1 MLIEQLIGELL
12 LRHNCVVV
20 PSFGGFVAKQTA
32 ARIDLKNGVMTPP
45 QKSLLFNRQLINND
59 GLLVATF
66 AREFNLSFDAAANE
80 IQQQVENWQV
90 RLQAGERISLDKV
103 GFLFLDQEKNIGFE
117 QDRFYNLLL
126 QSYGL
131 EKVHF
136 VSEEDIQLIATPQE
150 RIQPLETRESISE
163 ELPVIELIPAGEPI
177 LEVKPE
183 STTRIIPMNEPKS
196 TRKIWR
202 YVAAAVLVP
211 IGFYSFWIPM
221 KTNVL
226 ESGVFAIQDFNPF
239 HQKSAG
245 MYEPTTWDF
254 KWNKQTTQQPL
265 NIEAETA
272 QLDQSVQVW
281 SYAFDP
287 DLYMP
292 VRIQTTTV
300 NSTSEIS
307 EEKVVEE
314 KQIVAPTTA
323 KYHLIANCFGNE
335 QNAINFVKFLKSNGF
350 EASILDVKNG
360 LHRVSA
366 GKSNSLET
374 LVMIQEKA
382 EQLNLEG
389 TWIYK
394 AE

>member
-32 ARIDLKNGVMTPP
+32 ARIDTKNGVMTPP

-59 GLLVATF
+59 GLLIATF
-66 AREFNLSFDAAANE
+66 AREFNLSYDKAAQE
-80 IQQQVENWQV
+80 IQQQVENWQL

-117 QDRFYNLLL
+117 QDRFFNLLL

-131 EKVHF
+131 EKIHF
-136 VSEEDIQLIATPQE
+136 VSEEDIQLIASPQE
-150 RIQPLETRESISE
+150 RSTIVEKPLKVNEESPI
-163 ELPVIELIPAGEPI
+163 IELIPIGEPI
-177 LEVKPE
+177 MEVN
-183 STTRIIPMNEPKS
+183 STSEQSIIPIEEAKS

-202 YVAAAVLVP
+202 YVAAAVLLP

-254 KWNKQTTQQPL
+254 KWEQKTAQKPL

-292 VRIQTTTV
+292 VRIQSNTS

-307 EEKVVEE
+307 KEIIAPEKE
-314 KQIVAPTTA
+314 IVSATTA

-366 GKSNSLET
+366 GKSNSLEA
-374 LVMIQEKA
+374 LEKVQEKA
-382 EQLNLEG
+382 DELNLVG

-394 AE
+394 AL

>member
-20 PSFGGFVAKQTA
+20 PSFGGFVAKQTS
-32 ARIDLKNGVMTPP
+32 ARIDMKNGVMTPP

-59 GLLVATF
+59 GLLIATF
-66 AREFNLSFDAAANE
+66 AREFNLSYDDAAQE
-80 IQQQVENWQV
+80 IQKQVEDWHK

-117 QDRFYNLLL
+117 QDRFFNLLL

-131 EKVHF
+131 EKIHF
-136 VSEEDIQLIATPQE
+136 VSEEDIQLIAPAQE
-150 RIQPLETRESISE
+150 RIQPIEKPLQVTEESPI
-163 ELPVIELIPAGEPI
+163 IELIPAGEPI
-177 LEVKPE
+177 IE
-183 STTRIIPMNEPKS
+183 TATANAQRIIPLEEVKS

-221 KTNVL
+221 KTDVL
-226 ESGVFAIQDFNPF
+226 ESGVFAVQDFNPF
-239 HQKSAG
+239 HHQSDG
-245 MYEPTTWDF
+245 LYEPTAWDF
-254 KWNKQTTQQPL
+254 DWKKNTPQS
-265 NIEAETA
+265 IDVAAETA
-272 QLDQSVQVW
+272 ELDPSVRVW
-281 SYAFDP
+281 SYAFEP

-292 VRIQTTTV
+292 VRISSNTSTDEITAPQTTM
-300 NSTSEIS
+300 STPKST
-307 EEKVVEE
+307 
-314 KQIVAPTTA
+314 PTGT

-335 QNAINFVKFLKSNGF
+335 QNAVNFVQLLRSKGF
-350 EASILDVKNG
+350 DACILDVKNG

-366 GKSNSLET
+366 GKSNTLEN
-374 LVMIQEKA
+374 LQAIQEKA
-382 EQLNLEG
+382 EQSNVVG
-389 TWIYK
+389 TWIFK

>member
-32 ARIDLKNGVMTPP
+32 ARIDFKNGVMTPP
-45 QKSLLFNRQLINND
+45 QKSLLFNKQLINND
-59 GLLVATF
+59 GLLIATF
-66 AREFNLSFDAAANE
+66 AREFNLAFDAAAHE
-80 IQQQVENWQV
+80 IQQQVENWHV

-117 QDRFYNLLL
+117 QDRFFNLLL

-136 VSEEDIQLIATPQE
+136 VSEEDIQLIATPQV
-150 RIQPLETRESISE
+150 RIQPLETRDSNSE
-163 ELPVIELIPAGEPI
+163 ELPVIELIPTGEPI
-177 LEVKPE
+177 LEVKSE
-183 STTRIIPMNEPKS
+183 STTRIIPINETSS

-202 YVAAAVLVP
+202 YVAAAILVP
-211 IGFYSFWIPM
+211 VGFYSFWIPM

-239 HQKSAG
+239 HKKSSG
-245 MYEPTTWDF
+245 IYEPSTWDY
-254 KWNKQTTQQPL
+254 KWENRVAQKPINLQ
-265 NIEAETA
+265 EETA
-272 QLDQSVQVW
+272 QLDQSVKVW
-281 SYAFDP
+281 SYAFEP
-287 DLYMP
+287 DVYMP
-292 VRIQTTTV
+292 VRIQSTTNTE
-300 NSTSEIS
+300 NSN
-307 EEKVVEE
+307 EKTTLPKQVV
-314 KQIVAPTTA
+314 ASTTA

-335 QNAINFVKFLKSNGF
+335 QNAINFVKFLQSNGF

-366 GKSNSLET
+366 GKSNSIESLEK
-374 LVMIQEKA
+374 IQEKA
-382 EQLNLEG
+382 TQLNLEG

-394 AE
+394 SE

>member
-32 ARIDLKNGVMTPP
+32 ARIDFKNGVMTPP

-59 GLLVATF
+59 GLLIASF
-66 AREFNLSFDAAANE
+66 AREFNLAFDAAAHE
-80 IQQQVENWQV
+80 IQQQVENWHV

-117 QDRFYNLLL
+117 QDRFFNLLL

-136 VSEEDIQLIATPQE
+136 VSEEDIQLIATPQV
-150 RIQPLETRESISE
+150 RIQPLETRDSNSE
-163 ELPVIELIPAGEPI
+163 ELPVIELIPTGEPI
-177 LEVKPE
+177 LEVKSE
-183 STTRIIPMNEPKS
+183 STTRIIPINETSS

-202 YVAAAVLVP
+202 YVAAAILVP
-211 IGFYSFWIPM
+211 VGFYSFWIPM

-239 HQKSAG
+239 HKKSSG
-245 MYEPTTWDF
+245 IYEPSTWDY
-254 KWNKQTTQQPL
+254 KWENRVAQKPINLQ
-265 NIEAETA
+265 EETA
-272 QLDQSVQVW
+272 QLDQSVKVW
-281 SYAFDP
+281 SYAFEP
-287 DLYMP
+287 DVYMP
-292 VRIQTTTV
+292 VRIQSTTNTE
-300 NSTSEIS
+300 NSN
-307 EEKVVEE
+307 EKTTLPKQVV
-314 KQIVAPTTA
+314 ASTTA

-335 QNAINFVKFLKSNGF
+335 QNAINFVKFLQSNGF

-366 GKSNSLET
+366 GKSNSIESLEK
-374 LVMIQEKA
+374 IQEKA
-382 EQLNLEG
+382 TRLNLEG

-394 AE
+394 SE